1 MSKKILALILILAA
15 VSGILVYAGLSRTT
29 NTTANANLT
38 AATNTTAN
46 VSSTISVV
54 INDGSQSKSYPVTVP
69 AGTTTPATALSA
81 LLQAGQENNFM
92 IDYSNSSYGAFVKSV
107 NGLVGT
113 DKTFWIY
120 QLNGQDGQ
128 VASDAAEVKPGD
140 TVTWKFTSSS
150 AN

>member
-15 VSGILVYAGLSRTT
+15 VSGILVYAGLTDSTKT
-29 NTTANANLT
+29 AANANLT
-38 AATNTTAN
+38 AATNTTVN
-46 VSSTISVV
+46 VNQAISVV
-54 INDGSQSKSYPVTVP
+54 VNDGSQSKSYTVTIP
-69 AGTTTPATALSA
+69 TETTTPATALSV
-81 LLQAGQENNFM
+81 LLQAGQENNFA
-92 IDYSNSSYGAFVKSV
+92 IDYSNSSYGAFVKSI

-128 VASDAAEVKPGD
+128 VASDAAAVNMGD